1 MSLSH
6 VLVSTAAIATLAAAA
21 GSTAAAQSPPV
32 TIQSCT
38 ILQAQRSPQRFW
50 YPWGPVVDTRIP
62 VVDGI
67 RIVYANRAGLR
78 ANRVAFSVNYRQ
90 DVQHIVDVG
99 TFAPNVTI
107 DHTFG
112 DFSGDAFLGSRPNS
126 CVVQAVRFVNG
137 SVWRAATR

>member
-1 MSLSH
+1 M
-6 VLVSTAAIATLAAAA
+6 
-21 GSTAAAQSPPV
+21 
-32 TIQSCT
+32 
-38 ILQAQRSPQRFW
+38 
-50 YPWGPVVDTRIP
+50 
-62 VVDGI
+62 
-67 RIVYANRAGLR
+67 YANRAGLR